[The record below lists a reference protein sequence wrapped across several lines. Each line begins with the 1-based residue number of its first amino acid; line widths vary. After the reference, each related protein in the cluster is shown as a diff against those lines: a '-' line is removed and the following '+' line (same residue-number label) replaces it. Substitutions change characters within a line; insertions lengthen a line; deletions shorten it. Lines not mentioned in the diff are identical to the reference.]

1 MATAKEIGI
10 GIKNERLDVGITQAE
25 LARRLGVTPQAISQY
40 ERGEKKP
47 KIETIKKIADALGVS
62 WFRLS
67 YLDDLVAT
75 SEERVLDKIEENNE
89 QLVSGAPKECDSLP
103 DIEEAH
109 QSTATN
115 YTTAELFAMASDPEA
130 SRVTFL
136 NNVTMTVPDDVSVCI
151 DMDAEK
157 ERLSVIWDLAHLS
170 MRELISR
177 TGMSQ
182 TAFAKCAGIPLRTV
196 QNWCAESRGCPAYV
210 RFLLAEHYGLL
221 KTKS

>member
-10 GIKNERLDVGITQAE
+10 GIKNTRLTVGITQAE

-62 WFRLS
+62 WFQLS
-67 YLDDLVAT
+67 HLDDLVAT
-75 SEERVLDKIEENNE
+75 SEERVLDKEE
-89 QLVSGAPKECDSLP
+89 VY
-103 DIEEAH
+103 
-109 QSTATN
+109 QSIAVD
-115 YTTAELFAMASDPEA
+115 YTTAELFVMASEPEA
-130 SRVTFL
+130 SRVAFL
-136 NNVTMTVPDDVSVCI
+136 NNVAMTIPEDASGCI

-157 ERLSVIWDLAHLS
+157 KRLSVIWGLAHLS

-196 QNWCAESRGCPAYV
+196 QNWCAGSRDCPAYV
-210 RFLLAEHYGLL
+210 RFLLAEHYKLL
-221 KTKS
+221 

>member
-10 GIKNERLDVGITQAE
+10 EIKNARLTVGITQAE

-62 WFRLS
+62 WFQLS
-67 YLDDLVAT
+67 HLDDLVAT
-75 SEERVLDKIEENNE
+75 SEERVLDKEE
-89 QLVSGAPKECDSLP
+89 VY
-103 DIEEAH
+103 
-109 QSTATN
+109 QSIAVD
-115 YTTAELFAMASDPEA
+115 YTTAELFVMASEPEA
-130 SRVTFL
+130 SRVAFL
-136 NNVTMTVPDDVSVCI
+136 NNVTMTIPEDASGCI

-157 ERLSVIWDLAHLS
+157 KRLSVIWGLAHLS

-196 QNWCAESRGCPAYV
+196 QNWCAGSRDCPAYV
-210 RFLLAEHYGLL
+210 RFLLAEHYKLL
-221 KTKS
+221 

>member
-10 GIKNERLDVGITQAE
+10 GIKNARLTVGITQAE

-62 WFRLS
+62 WFQLS
-67 YLDDLVAT
+67 HLDDLVAT
-75 SEERVLDKIEENNE
+75 SEERVLDKEE
-89 QLVSGAPKECDSLP
+89 VY
-103 DIEEAH
+103 
-109 QSTATN
+109 QSIAVD
-115 YTTAELFAMASDPEA
+115 YTTAELFVMASEPEA
-130 SRVTFL
+130 SRVAFL
-136 NNVTMTVPDDVSVCI
+136 NNVTITVPDDASGCV
-151 DMDAEK
+151 DLDAEK
-157 ERLSVIWDLAHLS
+157 ERLSGIWDLAHLS

-196 QNWCAESRGCPAYV
+196 QNWCAGSRDCPAYV
-210 RFLLAEHYGLL
+210 RFLLAEHYKLL
-221 KTKS
+221 

>member
-10 GIKNERLDVGITQAE
+10 GIKNARLTVGITQAE

-47 KIETIKKIADALGVS
+47 KIETIKKIADAVGVS
-62 WFRLS
+62 WFQLS
-67 YLDDLVAT
+67 HLDDLVAT
-75 SEERVLDKIEENNE
+75 SEERVLDKEE
-89 QLVSGAPKECDSLP
+89 VY
-103 DIEEAH
+103 
-109 QSTATN
+109 QSIAVD
-115 YTTAELFAMASDPEA
+115 YTTAELFVMASEPEA
-130 SRVTFL
+130 SRVAFL
-136 NNVTMTVPDDVSVCI
+136 NNVAMTIPEDASGCI

-157 ERLSVIWDLAHLS
+157 KRLSVIWGLAHLS

-196 QNWCAESRGCPAYV
+196 QNWCAGSRDCPAYV
-210 RFLLAEHYGLL
+210 RFLLAEHYKLL
-221 KTKS
+221 

>member
-10 GIKNERLDVGITQAE
+10 GIKNARLTVGITQAE

-62 WFRLS
+62 WFQLS
-67 YLDDLVAT
+67 HLDDLVAT
-75 SEERVLDKIEENNE
+75 SEERVLDKEE
-89 QLVSGAPKECDSLP
+89 VY
-103 DIEEAH
+103 
-109 QSTATN
+109 QSIAVD
-115 YTTAELFAMASDPEA
+115 YTTAELFVMASEPEA
-130 SRVTFL
+130 SRVAFL
-136 NNVTMTVPDDVSVCI
+136 NNVAMTIPEDASGCI

-157 ERLSVIWDLAHLS
+157 KRLSVIWGLAHLS

-182 TAFAKCAGIPLRTV
+182 TAFAKQAGVPRRTV
-196 QNWCAESRGCPAYV
+196 QDWCGEKRACPTYV
-210 RFLLAEHYGLL
+210 RFLLAEHYNLL
-221 KTKS
+221 